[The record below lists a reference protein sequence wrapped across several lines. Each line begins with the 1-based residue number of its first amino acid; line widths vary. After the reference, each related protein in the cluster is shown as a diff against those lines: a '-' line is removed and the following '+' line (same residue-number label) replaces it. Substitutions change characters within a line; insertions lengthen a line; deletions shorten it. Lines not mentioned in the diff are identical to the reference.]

1 METNIKQL
9 TDELAEAL
17 ISYEEIKKQE
27 VDIAERK
34 MALKKKVQLARQAL
48 DNIVWDVIKK

>member
-27 VDIAERK
+27 LDIAERK